1 LIGSDIAKR
10 YTRALFDIAQK
21 EDKIEV
27 IYNEL
32 KGFSSILKESPDLA
46 EFFVNPVF
54 DTSDKSAVYWKHS

>member
-1 LIGSDIAKR
+1 LKKNIKEKDHENNGQRFLRQDGEPKLIGSDIAKR

-32 KGFSSILKESPDLA
+32 KGFSSN
-46 EFFVNPVF
+46 F
-54 DTSDKSAVYWKHS
+54 

>member
-32 KGFSSILKESPDLA
+32 KGFSSIFEGKPGFGRIFCQSSIRHL
-46 EFFVNPVF
+46 
-54 DTSDKSAVYWKHS
+54 